1 MKSVTGVDRPRELT
15 IHRTDAN
22 PRGNDMTDA
31 LTTVTSFRRRS
42 QDMDEAMRAGIAA
55 TACSVLILAIVWLA
69 MHALP
74 VSIG

>member
-1 MKSVTGVDRPRELT
+1 
-15 IHRTDAN
+15 
-22 PRGNDMTDA
+22 MTDA

-42 QDMDEAMRAGIAA
+42 QDMDEAMTAGIAA

-69 MHALP
+69 IYALP